1 MADKYFAGYKAN
13 DLFDKD
19 RSLINDGQLRRV
31 LIDSSD
37 ESTITT
43 GSVLSMEEGY
53 ELRIKQIDLNGNKVY
68 MALAKDGEEI
78 DSKVISPDNLKSATY
93 QYKIEISG
101 EDTPIIMA
109 HISNVFAS
117 TESALVTVDGLFQIS
132 DTFAAVEDGD
142 KYDKMKVTSVSDQ
155 GVEMENENSITLRKG
170 STAKIF
176 GNVGFLVADSD
187 EIRFAPVVERT
198 GSYDVRGTVI
208 DPSETKEFTW
218 TPYNFEG
225 FYYDRIGS
233 VHGRGL

>member
-1 MADKYFAGYKAN
+1 M
-13 DLFDKD
+13 
-19 RSLINDGQLRRV
+19 
-31 LIDSSD
+31 
-37 ESTITT
+37 
-43 GSVLSMEEGY
+43 
-53 ELRIKQIDLNGNKVY
+53 
-68 MALAKDGEEI
+68 
-78 DSKVISPDNLKSATY
+78 LKSATY
-93 QYKIEISG
+93 QYKVDIAG
-101 EDTPIIMA
+101 EDTPIVLA

-155 GVEMENENSITLRKG
+155 GVEMDNEDSLTLRKG
-170 STAKIF
+170 STTKIF
-176 GNVGFLVADSD
+176 GNVGFLVADAD

-225 FYYDRIGS
+225 FYYDIDDDVGTESLQATISGGS
-233 VHGRGL
+233 KIEEKDLIYQDEPPAGQVQVRELGQVRCHRLYGRQVLRRL